1 MLDNNTNKV
10 VWVGVA
16 VGVVTLLGVG
26 ALQLF
31 PQMFNTTNPMI
42 HKNMLISSASP
53 AKTIHKQD
61 MTLTNESNG
70 YFPLHA
76 YVWEMPK
83 ETLKINS
90 GAWAYFSADIVVDKA
105 AKLKIDFSNYKEGQ
119 TVSNGTNNDNDD
131 IKTRQFVITDSDGND
146 VVSHNDADVWN
157 NPNHD
162 IAMLEA
168 GKKYHM
174 QLIYENNS
182 DITIYD
188 GGVTHYKTTS
198 LLFTPEGGAVDNNPL
213 PIHVSN
219 YKQNAY

>member
-16 VGVVTLLGVG
+16 VGVVVVI
-26 ALQLF
+26 AAAAIQMF
-31 PQMFNTTNPMI
+31 PQMFNTTKPMI
-42 HKNMLISSASP
+42 HKNMLISSAAQ
-53 AKTIHKQD
+53 AKTVHKQD
-61 MTLTNESNG
+61 MTLTNERNG
-70 YFPLHA
+70 HSQWHA
-76 YVWEMPK
+76 YVWGMPK
-83 ETLKINS
+83 ETLKIKP

-131 IKTRQFVITDSDGND
+131 IKTRQFVMTDSDGND
-146 VVSHNDADVWN
+146 VVSHNNSYGWD

-162 IAMLEA
+162 IATLEA

-188 GGVTHYKTTS
+188 GGGTRDKTTY